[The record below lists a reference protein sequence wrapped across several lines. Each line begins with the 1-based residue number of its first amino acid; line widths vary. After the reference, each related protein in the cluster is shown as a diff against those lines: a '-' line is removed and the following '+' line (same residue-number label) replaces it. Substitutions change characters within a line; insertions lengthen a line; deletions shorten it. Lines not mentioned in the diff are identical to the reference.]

1 MNMPTKRKKKKEPR
15 RITIK
20 EAIEF
25 KHKGA
30 ESYHQ
35 YVDLNTYMPK
45 SKKKK
50 DPSGIKGFDFI
61 QENKRG
67 YLNG

>member
-35 YVDLNTYMPK
+35 YVDLNPYIPK

-61 QENKRG
+61 SENARG
-67 YLNG
+67 I

>member
-35 YVDLNTYMPK
+35 YVDLNPYIPK

-50 DPSGIKGFDFI
+50 DPSGIKGFDFNM
-61 QENKRG
+61 ESARG
-67 YLNG
+67 I